1 MFVINYLRSLYLYI
15 NKVFF
20 IHCPTLILTLNV
32 AAFIAWWELF
42 ILCKWFSIIRSVSCI
57 VGNTDYI
64 LFKWTDN
71 FWCCIVL
78 WGSCSSICN
87 IPSGALWAVDG
98 LSYRLLFLLTIVF
111 FIILRFNTSDFSF
124 GMFKPIFVW
133 HNYYIDAYFKF
144 LVINSAV
151 KNDY

>member
-1 MFVINYLRSLYLYI
+1 MNISLNRPKFATTSLKKLYYIQLNIFVSIWTMSKLNTMSFTCTVYVRSLYLYI

-87 IPSGALWAVDG
+87 IPSGALWAVGG
-98 LSYRLLFLLTIVF
+98 LIDFYF
-111 FIILRFNTSDFSF
+111 F
-124 GMFKPIFVW
+124 
-133 HNYYIDAYFKF
+133 
-144 LVINSAV
+144 
-151 KNDY
+151 

>member
-1 MFVINYLRSLYLYI
+1 MCFTINFRDLCLTYNRLLVMFVINYLRSLYLYI

-71 FWCCIVL
+71 FDAVL
-78 WGSCSSICN
+78 CFEVHVAQSVIFRVVHCGPLVVLSTFISFNHCVLYHSSIQY
-87 IPSGALWAVDG
+87 IW
-98 LSYRLLFLLTIVF
+98 FLLWYVQTNF
-111 FIILRFNTSDFSF
+111 CLT
-124 GMFKPIFVW
+124 
-133 HNYYIDAYFKF
+133 
-144 LVINSAV
+144 
-151 KNDY
+151 